1 MSIHQNVAAKKNS
14 KKENMSSF
22 KECCHHDKSPK
33 NNKHTPHEKINSPI
47 IYTCPMHPEIQQEGP
62 GNCPICG
69 MSLEPESF
77 SHAEEEDQSELHD
90 MKRRF
95 WVAAFLSFPLS
106 VGIMGTHF
114 LGDTWAHT
122 TTSNQLF
129 NWTQFIIS
137 TPVVLWCGW
146 PFLSRAWESLLNKSL
161 NMFTLIALG
170 VGVAYGYSS
179 FITIAPDFLQ
189 SWMGI
194 PYKLDV
200 YFEAAAVITTLVLLG
215 QVFELTARSR
225 TSNAIRQLLEL
236 APSTAR
242 KIYADGR
249 EEDIPVSAIHGG
261 DILRVRPGEKVPVDG
276 LILEGTS
283 SINQSMITG
292 EPIPVEKGPKDSVTG
307 GTLNGT
313 GSFTMRAEKVGLN
326 TVLSQIITIVAT
338 AQRTRA
344 PIQRLADVVS
354 SYFVPAV
361 IAISLIT
368 ALSWYIWGPDPKMG
382 HMLLTSIAVLIIA
395 CPCALG
401 LATPMSI
408 MVGTGLGAREGV
420 LIKNAEALENMEKAD
435 VLILDKTGTITEGKP
450 SVANI
455 ISFNNFTAQELLRF
469 AASLERGSE
478 HPLAAS
484 MIKKANEE
492 KIKLY
497 PYTHFHYLA
506 GKGITG
512 EIKGHKIALGNIEL
526 MEEFTINTKAV
537 TDKVHSYQQEGHTVM
552 LLAIDSKIEGL
563 ITVIDLIK
571 PAAKEVIT
579 QLQKMGLQ
587 VFMLTGDN
595 QTTALSVAQMVG
607 IDNVKAG
614 VLPEDKYKFIRFL
627 QDKGYKVAMVGDGIN
642 DAPALAQADVGIA
655 MATGTDIAIESAKIS
670 LLSGDLNG
678 IIKARNLSKFTMRNI
693 RENLFLAFVYNGLS
707 VPIAAGILYP
717 FFGLLLNPMIASA
730 AMALSSVSVILN
742 ALRLSKA
749 SLSKKA

>member
-1 MSIHQNVAAKKNS
+1 MPRKKKI
-14 KKENMSSF
+14 KKENLFPS
-22 KECCHHDKSPK
+22 KKCCHSDKSLK
-33 NNKHTPHEKINSPI
+33 NTQNEKVNSPV
-47 IYTCPMHPEIQQEGP
+47 IYTCPMHPEIRQEGP

-69 MSLEPESF
+69 MSLEPESL
-77 SHAEEEDQSELHD
+77 SHTEKDESELHN
-90 MKRRF
+90 MKLRF
-95 WVAAFLSFPLS
+95 WVASLLS
-106 VGIMGTHF
+106 VPLLIGNMGLHF
-114 LGDTWAHT
+114 LGEAWVHT
-122 TTSNQLF
+122 ITSNPLF
-129 NWTQFIIS
+129 NWIQFILA
-137 TPVVLWCGW
+137 TPVVFWCGW

-161 NMFTLIALG
+161 NMFTLISLG

-179 FITIAPDFLQ
+179 LITIAPNFLR
-189 SWMGI
+189 SWMNV

-215 QVFELTARSR
+215 QVFELTARSK
-225 TSNAIRQLLEL
+225 TSSAIRHLLEL

-242 KIYADGR
+242 KVYPDGR
-249 EEDIPVSAIHGG
+249 EEDVFVSSIHVG
-261 DILRVRPGEKVPVDG
+261 DILRVRSGERIPVDG
-276 LILEGTS
+276 LILEGNS

-292 EPIPVEKGPKDSVTG
+292 EAIPVEKGPKDFVIG

-313 GSFTMRAEKVGLN
+313 GSFTMQAEKVGIN
-326 TVLSQIITIVAT
+326 TVLSQIINMVAM

-344 PIQRLADVVS
+344 PIQRLADVIS

-361 IAISLIT
+361 IGIAFIT

-382 HMLLTSIAVLIIA
+382 HMLLTSTAVLIIA

-420 LIKNAEALENMEKAD
+420 LIKNAEALESMEKAD
-435 VLILDKTGTITEGKP
+435 VLVLDKTGTITEGKP
-450 SVANI
+450 SVETI
-455 ISFNNFTAQELLRF
+455 ISFNDFTTQEILSF

-478 HPLAAS
+478 HPLAMS
-484 MIKKANEE
+484 TIKKAQED
-492 KIKLY
+492 KIELS

-512 EIKGHKIALGNIEL
+512 KIKNHKIALGNIEL
-526 MEEFTINTKAV
+526 MKGLNINTKTI
-537 TDKVHSYQQEGHTVM
+537 TDKVHSYQQEGHTVT
-552 LLAIDSKIEGL
+552 LLSIDNKIEGL
-563 ITVIDLIK
+563 ITVTDRIK
-571 PAAKEVIT
+571 PAAKEVIA

-587 VFMLTGDN
+587 IFMLTGDN
-595 QTTALSVAQMVG
+595 RTTALSVAHVLG
-607 IDNVKAG
+607 ITNVEAG
-614 VLPEDKYKFIRFL
+614 VLPADKYKFIRSL
-627 QDKGYKVAMVGDGIN
+627 QNKGHKVVMVGDGIN

-655 MATGTDIAIESAKIS
+655 MATGTNIAIENAKIS
-670 LLSGDLNG
+670 LLSGDLKG

-693 RENLFLAFVYNGLS
+693 RENLFLAFVYNILS

-749 SLSKKA
+749 PLSQKA